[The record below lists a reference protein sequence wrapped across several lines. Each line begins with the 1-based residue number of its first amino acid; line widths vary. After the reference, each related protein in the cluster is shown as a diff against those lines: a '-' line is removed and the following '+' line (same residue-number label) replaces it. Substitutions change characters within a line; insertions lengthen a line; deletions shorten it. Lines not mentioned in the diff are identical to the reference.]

1 LVKIILVRHGETALN
16 QSRCI
21 QGSRSDTQL
30 NQKGKQQAESLALR
44 LRQERIQAIYSSPL
58 RRALDTAQAIARYHQ
73 IEVDVEPNLI
83 EIDVGELE
91 GVPVS
96 KIGGFLD
103 QLLSGQAE
111 TNFEVHGGES
121 LAAVQQR
128 AWSTIQRLI
137 DRYPDG
143 VLAVV
148 CHYFVILTIICS
160 VLGLPLSQI
169 GRLRLGEGSISTI
182 VSDKQAARLVL
193 LNDTC
198 HLVPETAITNPSYE

>member
-1 LVKIILVRHGETALN
+1 MVRIILVRYGETALN
-16 QSRCI
+16 QSRRI
-21 QGSRSDTQL
+21 QGGSSDTQL

-111 TNFEVHGGES
+111 TIFEVHGGES

-128 AWSTIQRLI
+128 AWSTIRRLI

-160 VLGLPLSQI
+160 VLSLPLSQI
-169 GRLRLGEGSISTI
+169 GRFRLDEGSISTI
-182 VSDKQAARLVL
+182 VSDRQVARLVL

-198 HLVPETAITNPSYE
+198 HLVP